1 MTLAQLRAF
10 VLVARLGSVRAA
22 AASLGVSEPAVSG
35 AVGALRR
42 ELGDELYV
50 RAGGGLVVTA
60 GGRRLAA
67 RAVEILG
74 LADAARREV
83 VEARGGET
91 LLRIAATAAI
101 AEFAAPPL
109 IALLTRRVP
118 GLQVELIAEA
128 AETFADTLVDRR
140 ADVTLGPAPTGVGFL
155 AVPFL
160 RSRVVVVAG
169 PGHRLAGEAPL
180 GMGAVAREPWLVGP
194 DGLDPAGALGRWLTR
209 QRVVP
214 PDVRLFTSS
223 GGALAAIARGGG
235 VGPALLHTVR
245 AELRTGS
252 LVRLPVAGTPLEERW
267 HATTLGQDRLP
278 AAASALQRFLTTPVA
293 TQALVSGA
301 QGSPATRMRPSV
313 YITLWS

>member
-22 AASLGVSEPAVSG
+22 AAALGVSEPAVSG

-83 VEARGGET
+83 AESGGAET

-101 AEFAAPPL
+101 AEYAAPPV

-118 GLQVELIAEA
+118 GLQVELTAEPAEGFAEA
-128 AETFADTLVDRR
+128 LVDRR

-160 RSRVVVVAG
+160 LSRVVIVAG
-169 PGHRLAGEAPL
+169 PGHRLASASRVGVAT
-180 GMGAVAREPWLVGP
+180 VARVPWLVGP
-194 DGLDPAGALGRWLTR
+194 DGLDPAGALGRWLAR
-209 QRVVP
+209 QHVVP
-214 PDVRLFTSS
+214 PDVRLFASS
-223 GGALAAIARGGG
+223 GSALAAVARGEG
-235 VGPALLHTVR
+235 VGAALLHTVR
-245 AELRTGS
+245 AELRSGS
-252 LVRLPVAGTPLEERW
+252 LVRLPVVGTPLEERW
-267 HATTLGQDRLP
+267 HATTLGHDRLP
-278 AAASALQRFLTTPVA
+278 AAASALQRYLTTPDA
-293 TQALVSGA
+293 TQALVSGTA
-301 QGSPATRMRPSV
+301 GTPATRMRPSV
-313 YITLWS
+313 YVTLWS